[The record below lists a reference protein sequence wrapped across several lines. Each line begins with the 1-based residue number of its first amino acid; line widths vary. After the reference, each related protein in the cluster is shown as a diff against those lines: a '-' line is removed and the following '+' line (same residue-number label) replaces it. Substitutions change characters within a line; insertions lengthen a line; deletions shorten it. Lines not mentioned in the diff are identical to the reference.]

1 MSKCWNDSFIS
12 LNFNYDVVHYISTQK
27 QVINYFSVLRHVC
40 RLDTVFCP
48 QYLSFQKWPES
59 QRDRQEKFNSKNRG
73 MTFLTVD
80 VRYLGLLWPIN
91 LLFYKWAQQLCFFSE
106 NITCF
111 KNYQAYPYLL
121 SLWKL
126 NRRQVTSENIIWNID
141 TCSYFCR
148 KISQCILGKK
158 KELEKLFW
166 GAVFRTK
173 IY

>member
-1 MSKCWNDSFIS
+1 MSKCWNGSFIS

-91 LLFYKWAQQLCFFSE
+91 LLFYKWAQQLCFFFQK
-106 NITCF
+106 ILPVL
-111 KNYQAYPYLL
+111 KIIKRIHIYLACGN
-121 SLWKL
+121 WIGDKW
-126 NRRQVTSENIIWNID
+126 QV
-141 TCSYFCR
+141 
-148 KISQCILGKK
+148 KILYEI
-158 KELEKLFW
+158 
-166 GAVFRTK
+166 
-173 IY
+173 